1 MNCVNCNRDAMY
13 LYDVPATDKVVYCEK
28 CLPSF
33 LRAQARAG
41 LLPTTDRFSEVQEE
55 VAEKLAPKKSKPAD
69 SKTVVEEPPA
79 EAAPES

>member
-1 MNCVNCNRDAMY
+1 MNCVNCTREAMY
-13 LYDVPATDKVVYCEK
+13 VYDVPATDTVVYCEK

-41 LLPTTDRFSEVQEE
+41 MLPITDRFAEVQEE

-69 SKTVVEEPPA
+69 VKPLDDEAPA
-79 EAAPES
+79 GS